1 MARYYVSGAGLT
13 YRSSIG
19 VDRHIGRGFFFDT
32 ELDDAPPGWTP
43 PPDADLLRPMDEPA
57 RKALQA
63 AIDAKRA
70 ECGGDAQGLSG
81 GLGRV
86 EIWRP

>member
-1 MARYYVSGAGLT
+1 MARYFVSGAGFT
-13 YRSSIG
+13 YRSSTG
-19 VDRHIGRGFFFDT
+19 VDRHISHGFVFDT
-32 ELDDAPPGWTP
+32 DLDDAPRGWQP
-43 PPDADLLRPMDEPA
+43 PPDADLLKPMDEPA

-70 ECGGDAQGLSG
+70 QSHGDAHGLPG

-86 EIWRP
+86 EIWSP

>member
-1 MARYYVSGAGLT
+1 MARFFVAGAGFT
-13 YRSSIG
+13 YRSSTG
-19 VDRHIGRGFFFDT
+19 VDRHIPHGFVFDT
-32 ELDDAPPGWTP
+32 DLDDAGWQP
-43 PPDADLLRPMDEPA
+43 PPDADLLKPMDEPA

-70 ECGGDAQGLSG
+70 QSHGDAHGLPG